1 MTVFDVAVAWNWD
14 HDAGF
19 IGFFRQACAARSLS
33 LLEITPQNLPAAAEA
48 LSAGQLTFRS
58 FMNRAAD
65 TDVSFL
71 SLVRW
76 ARENGAF
83 RVNPHE
89 QEFYSADKATMHL
102 ELISV
107 GLHTPYTIILAPYS
121 EQPQLPILDLS
132 PLGDSFAIKPAMGGG
147 GQGVVLE
154 ATNRDQ
160 VLQARQQFPDDKYLV
175 QAHVEPKLL
184 DGRPAWFRVIYCV
197 GEVFVSWW
205 PPETHVYHPVTKE
218 DVVRYG
224 LGALYD
230 MAVRIGDVCQLHLF
244 STEIALT
251 QDDQFL
257 AVDYVNDQIDL
268 RLQSQAV
275 DGVPD
280 AIVQE
285 ITGRLAGLVV
295 DALESSAP

>member
-19 IGFFRQACAARSLS
+19 IGYFRQACAARSLS
-33 LLEITPQNLPAAAEA
+33 LLEITPQNLPAAAQA
-48 LSAGQLTFRS
+48 LATGQLAFRS

-76 ARENGAF
+76 ARANAAL

-102 ELISV
+102 ELISA
-107 GLHTPYTIILAPYS
+107 GLHTPYTIILAPYV

-230 MAVRIGDVCQLHLF
+230 MAVRIGDVCHLHLF

-268 RLQSQAV
+268 RLQSQAA

-285 ITGRLAGLVV
+285 IADRLAGLVV
-295 DALESSAP
+295 DTLASGAP

>member
-1 MTVFDVAVAWNWD
+1 M
-14 HDAGF
+14 
-19 IGFFRQACAARSLS
+19 
-33 LLEITPQNLPAAAEA
+33 
-48 LSAGQLTFRS
+48 
-58 FMNRAAD
+58 
-65 TDVSFL
+65 
-71 SLVRW
+71 
-76 ARENGAF
+76 
-83 RVNPHE
+83 
-89 QEFYSADKATMHL
+89 
-102 ELISV
+102 
-107 GLHTPYTIILAPYS
+107 
-121 EQPQLPILDLS
+121 
-132 PLGDSFAIKPAMGGG
+132 GDSFAIKPALGGG

-160 VLQARQQFPDDKYLV
+160 VQQARQLFPEDKYLV

-184 DGRPAWFRVIYCV
+184 EGRPAWFRVIYCV

-230 MAVRIGDVCQLHLF
+230 MAVRISDVCNLHLF

-251 QDDQFL
+251 LDDKFL

-268 RLQSQAV
+268 RLQAQAV

-285 ITGRLAGLVV
+285 IADRLAGLVAG
-295 DALESSAP
+295 ALE